1 MTHASLH
8 APTNQRLRTKMRFA
22 RVNDTIHLLTCDASQ
37 DCVIGD
43 ANGGAGTPEW
53 FATVAKKWAF
63 GAPETVGPALWMH
76 ADRNPGAG
84 PGVVLLS

>member
-1 MTHASLH
+1 MTHAILH
-8 APTNQRLRTKMRFA
+8 APTNQRLRTKERFA
-22 RVNDTIHLLTCDASQ
+22 RVNDTIHLLIRDASQ

-43 ANGGAGTPEW
+43 TNAGAGTPEMVRDGG
-53 FATVAKKWAF
+53 AERAF
-63 GAPETVGPALWMH
+63 GAPESVGPAEWMH

>member
-1 MTHASLH
+1 MTHAILH
-8 APTNQRLRTKMRFA
+8 APTNQRLRTKERFA
-22 RVNDTIHLLTCDASQ
+22 RVNDNIHLLFRDASQ

-43 ANGGAGTPEW
+43 TNAGAGTPGMVRDG
-53 FATVAKKWAF
+53 AAKRPL
-63 GAPETVGPALWMH
+63 GAPEAIGPAEWMH